1 MRIHALIFTAL
12 FYSIQLSPASA
23 GELVVTSEPV
33 VRGSIRSNLSF
44 GHECLS
50 VPVTELRQGARLEM
64 RPCQNSAD
72 QIFEWN
78 VLSFEI
84 KIYKLCVDALQSGQ
98 GNSQPGNPVG
108 LWYCQGTH
116 HQKWFPIRS
125 SPHAPTLSF
134 ISGGNLNNDLCL
146 TILDRG
152 DTDGTQL
159 AISNCDRGDNQQF
172 RIQPW
177 PALSSKVLS
186 RSIGQPLYFP
196 LP

>member
-159 AISNCDRGDNQQF
+159 AISNCDRGDNQHF
-172 RIQPW
+172 RIVPW
-177 PALSSKVLS
+177 PALSSEVLS
-186 RSIGQPLYFP
+186 RPNGQMQYFP